1 MPRKKSALR
10 LIREARFYPQGI
22 EDRREVMRQTD
33 VLSESELFPSLESG
47 VDAVTEAVLVIIPG
61 TVGSTRMSTVAV
73 APFPIPPRLH
83 VTVPP
88 DSPHDPWLGVAETKV
103 TVDGS

>member
-1 MPRKKSALR
+1 MLRKMSALR

-33 VLSESELFPSLESG
+33 VFSESELFPSLESG

-61 TVGSTRMSTVAV
+61 TVGSTRMSTVA
-73 APFPIPPRLH
+73 PFPIAPRLH

-88 DSPHDPWLGVAETKV
+88 DSPHDPWLGVADTKV

>member
-1 MPRKKSALR
+1 
-10 LIREARFYPQGI
+10 
-22 EDRREVMRQTD
+22 MRQTD
-33 VLSESELFPSLESG
+33 VFSESELFPSLESG

-61 TVGSTRMSTVAV
+61 TVGSTTMSTVAV
-73 APFPIPPRLH
+73 APFPIDPRLH

-88 DSPHDPWLGVAETKV
+88 DSLHDPWLGVAETNV